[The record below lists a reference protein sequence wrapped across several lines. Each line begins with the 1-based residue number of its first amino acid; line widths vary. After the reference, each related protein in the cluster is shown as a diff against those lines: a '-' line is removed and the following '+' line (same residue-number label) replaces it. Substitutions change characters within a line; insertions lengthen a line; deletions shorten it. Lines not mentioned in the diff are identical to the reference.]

1 MLCYSHLATDS
12 RVLRQVR
19 SLSERYAVT
28 SATFGASPIEGVEH
42 VELTDP
48 PPYRNAWIGRWLY
61 AALYIL
67 RFFPILQRFNP
78 RDRAALAALSGRS
91 WDVIVANDVNTI
103 PLAARLGARCGV
115 LADLHEYA
123 SRQEEHSTSWR
134 LLHAPYARWL
144 VRRVA
149 SGASA
154 VTTVSQGIADEYRRE
169 YGIEAEVVTNASDYR
184 ELVPAPMGSTIRLVH
199 SGVPAVQ
206 RRLEIMID
214 AMKLTKAD
222 VTLDFYLIE
231 DGSAYLTELKERA
244 SGIDTVRFNTP
255 VKPGKLVEA
264 LNQYDVGLSIF
275 APTTFNLAWC
285 LPNKF
290 FDYVQARIGVI
301 VGPSPEMQR
310 IVEERGIGVVMK
322 DFTAES
328 LAEVL
333 NSVRPEVVR
342 SWKQASDRNAH
353 ILSSETQNLVWHGA
367 VDKLIASAG

>member
-1 MLCYSHLATDS
+1 M
-12 RVLRQVR
+12 LRQVR
-19 SLSERYAVT
+19 SLSKRYDVT
-28 SATFGASPIEGVEH
+28 SATFGPSPIEGVEH

-48 PPYRNAWIGRWLY
+48 PPYRNAWIGRLVY
-61 AALYIL
+61 VVLFIL

-91 WDVIVANDVNTI
+91 WDVILANDVDTV
-103 PLAARLGARCGV
+103 PLALRLGAESGV

-123 SRQEEHSTSWR
+123 SRQDEHSFTWR

-184 ELVPAPMGSTIRLVH
+184 ELVPTPVDSTIRLVH

-206 RRLEIMID
+206 RRLELMID
-214 AMKLTKAD
+214 AMKLTTAD
-222 VTLDFYLIE
+222 VTLDFYLLD
-231 DGSAYLTELKERA
+231 DGSAYLAELKERA
-244 SGIDTVRFNTP
+244 SGIESVTFNTP
-255 VKPGKLVEA
+255 VKSGKLVDA
-264 LNQYDVGLSIF
+264 LNKYDVGLGIF
-275 APTTFNLAWC
+275 APTTFNLKWC

-290 FDYVQARIGVI
+290 FDYVQARLGVI
-301 VGPSPEMQR
+301 IGPSPEMQR
-310 IVEERGIGVVMK
+310 IVKERGIGEVMK

-328 LAEVL
+328 LAEVVNDL
-333 NSVRPEVVR
+333 RPEVVR
-342 SWKQASDRNAH
+342 GWKQASDLNARD
-353 ILSSETQNLVWHGA
+353 LSSETQNLVWNSA
-367 VDKLIASAG
+367 VDRLIASAG